1 MHITRDI
8 ELRDTHTNLRC
19 SITRQ
24 LMMGLALIGAL
35 CVLSPLRGHA
45 DTLIP
50 ADARLKLQHRSL
62 KNFRGAPLNTAQ
74 LKGKVSVIVFWA
86 TWCEP
91 CKAEIVHML
100 DLKAKNPQLELL
112 LISTDNAQTSSR
124 VGRYA
129 RKWMRKGARVLL
141 DPDGS
146 YLGTFNP
153 QGSIPFTI
161 IVDREERVAFK
172 QGGYTIGDDVKI
184 KEAVAELSK

>member
-1 MHITRDI
+1 MNTTRDVD
-8 ELRDTHTNLRC
+8 LRGIQHNFRR
-19 SITRQ
+19 SIVKQIIMCLT
-24 LMMGLALIGAL
+24 LIGM
-35 CVLSPLRGHA
+35 VSILSPQGHA

-50 ADARLKLQHRSL
+50 EQNRLKLQHRSL

-74 LKGKVSVIVFWA
+74 LKGKISVIVFWA

-91 CKAEIVHML
+91 CKAEITHML
-100 DLKAKNPQLELL
+100 ALKAQNPDLELL

-129 RKWMRKGARVLL
+129 RKWMRKGAHVLL

-161 IVDREERVAFK
+161 IIDREGRVALK
-172 QGGYTIGDDVKI
+172 QGGYAIDDDTKLKSI
-184 KEAVAELSK
+184 IQSLSK